1 MCECIQIIPVCLSV
15 CLGSPTH
22 NLRLC
27 CCEWSC
33 ELLATGLSLR
43 KMPRS
48 RDPGEDRE
56 PLDGHAYLLASRMTK
71 WLLQCLQMRL
81 HTTLVK
87 LFMLSLCQLCEH
99 KTCSHDNVPCKQ
111 CLSAVSTRQSEWLR
125 LQLADLITLPWVRVP
140 LYERQLHG
148 QYICILSPL
157 AITCCGIRFHLVQ
170 HYQWTVHD
178 LELIDVHYLMR
189 NGSSIQQYHYTHK
202 YISLKV
208 NYFAIEFFFLRGS
221 KLQLYLLG
229 LGTCFGS
236 WEKQCWIYLLYI
248 SSYLPPYFVF
258 KTKWIL
264 VLLETVSD

>member
-48 RDPGEDRE
+48 WDPGEDRE

-111 CLSAVSTRQSEWLR
+111 CLSAVSARQSEWLR

-157 AITCCGIRFHLVQ
+157 AITCCISWNQVSSCSTLSMNRSWP
-170 HYQWTVHD
+170 WTDWCSLPHAKRILNTTVSLHPQIYF
-178 LELIDVHYLMR
+178 LESQLFCYRV
-189 NGSSIQQYHYTHK
+189 
-202 YISLKV
+202 
-208 NYFAIEFFFLRGS
+208 FFFKRL
-221 KLQLYLLG
+221 
-229 LGTCFGS
+229 
-236 WEKQCWIYLLYI
+236 
-248 SSYLPPYFVF
+248 
-258 KTKWIL
+258 
-264 VLLETVSD
+264 